1 MRKGIGVR
9 AAAAIGAPWC
19 CVLVA
24 TLFVALSGGTFTP
37 SASAAPQKP
46 ECADRIDNDGDGLV
60 DFARSE
66 GDPGCASR
74 QDASERGTLVCD
86 NGADDD
92 ADTRTDYP
100 GDPGCSSATDD
111 SELGTT
117 ACDNGFDD
125 DLDTYHDMRDVGCDD
140 PADASEKGASVCDDG
155 NDDDGDGSS
164 DYPLDHGCTG
174 PWDDSELGS
183 TACDD
188 GIDNDGDGLQDF
200 SYVANAF
207 PVYPL
212 RRDPGCGSPVDDD
225 ERGSDACDDG
235 VDNDQDGFVDYL
247 RFGGGD
253 PECDGPWE
261 QSETAACNDGVDN
274 DQDGFIDYVA
284 VGEVERDPQC
294 LSPDDDSEST
304 A

>member
-92 ADTRTDYP
+92 ADARTDYP

-188 GIDNDGDGLQDF
+188 GIDNDGDGRVDF
-200 SYVANAF
+200 
-207 PVYPL
+207 
-212 RRDPGCGSPVDDD
+212 
-225 ERGSDACDDG
+225 DG
-235 VDNDQDGFVDYL
+235 GP
-247 RFGGGD
+247 GGGQ
-253 PECDGPWE
+253 P
-261 QSETAACNDGVDN
+261 
-274 DQDGFIDYVA
+274 
-284 VGEVERDPQC
+284 DPQC
-294 LSPDDDSEST
+294 TTSWRSAEKSSSCGLGFEVALLAPLALRGRRLRRALAGRDGE
-304 A
+304 APR